1 MKTYLS
7 YKTEDF
13 VQDPYFR
20 KWALGELSPEDRFW
34 ETWRTTH
41 PEQYPMLEKARS
53 IVIALHINDIQT
65 NPDEIKGAIDE
76 ILAATELEH
85 TVHFYKKNRLSI
97 AASILLLL
105 ALGFLALRERPAQ
118 TGKRLIA
125 VQETNQEKQE
135 VNQGSAPK
143 TITLTDGSRVTLE
156 PKSRLRIGKTFGG
169 NTREVYLTGEAFFQ
183 VAKNPEKPFLVYTGK
198 VITKVLGTSFRI
210 KAYDTDANV
219 SIGVRTG
226 KVTVFK
232 QTALPDT
239 DPRLSEEVILTPNQQ
254 AVFVKKEDRFVK
266 TLVEK
271 PAALNQNHLKERL
284 DFTETSIPEVFST
297 LEQIYGLKIICDA
310 DQLKDCNLTG
320 SLNDGTL
327 YDKLSI
333 VCETIQASYK
343 VMDGQVVIYGK
354 GCK

>member
-20 KWALGELSPEDRFW
+20 KWALNELAPEDRFW

-41 PEQYPMLEKARS
+41 PEQYAMLEKARS
-53 IVIALHINDIQT
+53 MVIALRINDVHT
-65 NPDEIKGAIDE
+65 APDEVKDAIDE
-76 ILAATELEH
+76 ILAETESEN
-85 TVHFYKKNRLSI
+85 VIPFYKRNWLAV
-97 AASILLLL
+97 AASILLVLT
-105 ALGFLALRERPAQ
+105 LGYLTLREKPAQ
-118 TGKRLIA
+118 PGRPLSA
-125 VQETNQEKQE
+125 VLETNSEKQE
-135 VNQGSAPK
+135 INDGSKPK
-143 TITLTDGSRVTLE
+143 TINLPDGSQITLE
-156 PKSRLRIGKTFGG
+156 PKSRLRIGNAFGQT
-169 NTREVYLTGEAFFQ
+169 TREVYLTGEAFFQ
-183 VAKNPEKPFLVYTGK
+183 VAKNSEKPFLVYTGK
-198 VITKVLGTSFRI
+198 VVTKVLGTSFRI
-210 KAYDTDANV
+210 KAYEADANV

-232 QTALPDT
+232 QTAKQDT

-254 AVFVKKEDRFVK
+254 AVFVKKEERFVK

-271 PAALNQNHLKERL
+271 PAALSQNHLKERL
-284 DFTETSIPEVFST
+284 DFTETSIPEVLNT
-297 LEQIYGLKIICDA
+297 LEQIYGVKIICDA